1 MQRIRAAVLAAGMAL
16 AVGPPGAWAQGT
28 VQRGEA
34 KAATCSACHGREGIA
49 SRPDAPNLAGQNPL
63 YFEHVLKEYRSG
75 VRKNE
80 LMSVVAKTLSDNDIR
95 DLAAY
100 YAAFR
105 VTVVPP
111 GK

>member
-1 MQRIRAAVLAAGMAL
+1 MQRIRAAVLAAGTAL
-16 AVGPPGAWAQGT
+16 AVGSAGAWAQGT

-34 KAATCSACHGREGIA
+34 KAATCSACHGREGIGGQ
-49 SRPDAPNLAGQNPL
+49 PDAPNLAGQNPL
-63 YFEHVLKEYRSG
+63 YFERALREYRSG
-75 VRKNE
+75 ARKNE